1 MDEWL
6 WSWGGHSGRNQGPT
20 STDTLP
26 SLHMLLLADVQVV
39 LFSHSWQGCLA
50 DLLGSPAECLH
61 GGWRNSFML
70 RGTSFSGNG
79 TSFSGNGTSRHKLCK
94 VAILSCQ
101 NKQMGLHVASCLP
114 YSGCPTNTC
123 EISSSVSEV
132 RASVRE
138 WKPPSCQLKKD
149 VQHESCKFYLE
160 QNEDHNLQTAL
171 RIALRSCSKEVMGTV
186 HAIYEFRHV
195 VKHTF
200 W

>member
-6 WSWGGHSGRNQGPT
+6 WSWGGHSGKNQGPA

-26 SLHMLLLADVQVV
+26 SLHTLLLADVQVV

-61 GGWRNSFML
+61 GGWRNSFMP
-70 RGTSFSGNG
+70 RGTSFSGNRA
-79 TSFSGNGTSRHKLCK
+79 SRHKLCK

-114 YSGCPTNTC
+114 YSGCPTDTC
-123 EISSSVSEV
+123 EISSSVSKV

-138 WKPPSCQLKKD
+138 WKPPSCQPKKNA
-149 VQHESCKFYLE
+149 QHESCKFYLE

-171 RIALRSCSKEVMGTV
+171 RIALRSCSKEVMGMV
-186 HAIYEFRHV
+186 HLIYKFSEV
-195 VKHTF
+195 GCM
-200 W
+200 